1 VFLATK
7 TLLDHRLCHPSP
19 SDSSLLGEW
28 DSGGGGGGGDGE
40 EGGGSVGVSA
50 DSGGGD
56 GEEGD
61 DSIEVSV
68 GSRDRDGEEGGDS
81 IGVSA
86 GGGKNE
92 FGFLLPAI
100 EVVAGGVTAHGRWVG
115 GTGATVARQ
124 KHEEG
129 GAEASDTSRQ
139 SG

>member
-1 VFLATK
+1 VV
-7 TLLDHRLCHPSP
+7 
-19 SDSSLLGEW
+19 
-28 DSGGGGGGGDGE
+28 GE
-40 EGGGSVGVSA
+40 EAEMEKKVVAASELVRTAEVETEKKVMIASKSVWAAGTETEKKVVTA
-50 DSGGGD
+50 L
-56 GEEGD
+56 E
-61 DSIEVSV
+61 SV
-68 GSRDRDGEEGGDS
+68 QG
-81 IGVSA
+81 